1 MLKKIRSKMEDHI
14 VAILEKPIITNEEYM
29 ILNGFLAKLE
39 AERMQEK
46 LDREKGESDKRFKAL
61 MDFTMGGFTHE

>member
-1 MLKKIRSKMEDHI
+1 MLKKIRAKMEDHI

-46 LDREKGESDKRFKAL
+46 LEKEKGESDKRLKAL

>member
-46 LDREKGESDKRFKAL
+46 LEKERGESDKRLKAL

>member
-46 LDREKGESDKRFKAL
+46 LEKERGESDKRFKAL